1 MVKEE
6 DIREEAEKVLEE
18 LSKALGEI
26 DLVETYYVV
35 EEINITRESGRP
47 KVEESFVKLTKKN
60 APKLDE
66 DGNFVMEVG
75 KWVE

>member
-1 MVKEE
+1 MVREE
-6 DIREEAEKVLEE
+6 DIKKEAENVLQE

-26 DLVETYYVV
+26 NLAETYYVV
-35 EEINITRESGRP
+35 EEINITRGSGRP
-47 KVEESFVKLTKKN
+47 RVDDVFVSLTKKN